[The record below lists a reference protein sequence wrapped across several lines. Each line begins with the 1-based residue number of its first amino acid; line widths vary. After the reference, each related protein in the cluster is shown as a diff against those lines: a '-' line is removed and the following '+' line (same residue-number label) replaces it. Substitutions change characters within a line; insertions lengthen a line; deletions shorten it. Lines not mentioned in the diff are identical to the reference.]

1 MDYYGLLGLL
11 GITRDYYGLLG
22 ITRDYQ
28 GLLWITRDYQ
38 GLLGIT
44 GRNLASGVL
53 AAKILRLFHGYLAAA
68 PPIIGILHGNSE
80 S

>member
-28 GLLWITRDYQ
+28 GLL
-38 GLLGIT
+38 GIT
-44 GRNLASGVL
+44 GRKLASGVL
-53 AAKILRLFHGYLAAA
+53 AAKILRLFHVFHGYLAAA